1 MSDLVQLP
9 SGHKA
14 ELVLR
19 SQPASASASS
29 QLAILLH
36 PWSWLGGNMNDPVL
50 HLLEEHLFERGYHV
64 LRYNSRGVGR
74 SKGWPSLTGS
84 HEAQDLREVVQW
96 ALEKVPNVQHLL
108 LIGYSHGSLIA
119 SQHPPLSTPS
129 EIKTSHILL
138 SYPLGPRAWLTL
150 FRSKFYDEALNT
162 LARDPKAHILIIYG
176 DRDDFTR
183 VESYREWSD
192 KLEILGKEGLNDDRN
207 ASAGR
212 VSVSSIEGGS
222 HFWAQDRNTAEEM
235 LNVVQRWLDER

>member
-9 SGHKA
+9 SGHKV

-19 SQPASASASS
+19 SQPASASS

-84 HEAQDLREVVQW
+84 QEVQDLREVVQW
-96 ALEKVPNVQHLL
+96 ALEKVLNTQHLL
-108 LIGYSHGSLIA
+108 LIGYSHGSLIT
-119 SQHPPLSTPS
+119 SQHPPLFTSS

-150 FRSKFYDEALNT
+150 FRSKSYDEALNT
-162 LARDPKAHILIIYG
+162 LARDPKGRILIIYG
-176 DRDDFTR
+176 DRDEFTG

-192 KLEILGKEGLNDDRN
+192 KLEILGKEDLNVNSNRN

-212 VSVSSIEGGS
+212 VRVSCIEGGS
-222 HFWAQDRNTAEEM
+222 HFWAQNPNVAEEM
-235 LNVVQRWLDER
+235 LNVVQRWLDGR